1 LGKAGFK
8 DVDDSLTPTESIGER
23 LLRLRREKG
32 LSQLSLT
39 GPGISTAHIS
49 RIESGTRQ
57 PSVKAIRL
65 LAHKLEVS
73 PEYLETGSSI
83 RASDSL
89 ELQLTEAEIQVRL
102 GDDLDAAF
110 RTLLDV
116 HAEASRT
123 GEPVLGARALVG
135 LGLVAATRDDYD
147 EAARFLEQAIE
158 TDNLDPA
165 MQPDVFVMLG
175 RMYWLLDRYE
185 RAAAFLEDSLEQLE
199 TWPSE
204 EIATARITL
213 MTYLSYALSSLG
225 EFGRAREL
233 LLRVHEEQEQ
243 SADPYSQARLHWSL
257 ARLAKMEGR
266 LPTALKHL
274 RHSIALLE
282 SSEDNVHRAR
292 AQQLCAQV
300 FNLDDQPERAL
311 EHIALAEELFGAGID
326 AIDRGLIRAEQAKAL
341 AALGRGDEALALA
354 RESVGLL
361 EADPD
366 FLAGGWHALA
376 RAEAACGQ
384 TVEAIANYERA
395 VERIAAS
402 PGEWREAVQACHG
415 WAAVLTES
423 GDGEGAA
430 RVLAHAL
437 EIEWQGTARRE
448 RTDRD
453 ERRRA

>member
-1 LGKAGFK
+1 M
-8 DVDDSLTPTESIGER
+8 DDSLTPQESIGRR

-32 LSQLSLT
+32 LSQLKLA
-39 GPGISTAHIS
+39 GPGVSTAHIS

-65 LAHKLEVS
+65 LARGLEVS
-73 PEYLETGSSI
+73 PEYLETGSDI

-89 ELQLTEAEIQVRL
+89 ELRLTEAEVQVRL
-102 GDDLDAAF
+102 GDDIDTAF

-116 HAEASRT
+116 HATAGRT
-123 GEPVLGARALVG
+123 GETVLGSRALVG
-135 LGLVAATRDDYD
+135 LGLVAATRGNPA

-158 TDNLDPA
+158 AGGLDPA
-165 MQPDVFVMLG
+165 THPDVFVTLG

-185 RAAAFLEDSLEQLE
+185 QAAEFLEDALTQLE
-199 TWPSE
+199 SRPPD
-204 EIATARITL
+204 EIAIARATL

-225 EFGRAREL
+225 EFARAREL
-233 LLRVHEEQEQ
+233 LLLVHEEQEQ

-257 ARLAKMEGR
+257 ARLATLEGK
-266 LPTALKHL
+266 LPAALKHL
-274 RHSIALLE
+274 RYSIALLE
-282 SSEDNVHRAR
+282 SSEDNFHRAR
-292 AQQLCAQV
+292 AQQLCAHI

-326 AIDRGLIRAEQAKAL
+326 ALDLGVIRAEQAKAL
-341 AALGRGDEALALA
+341 AALGRSDEALALA

-366 FLAGGWHALA
+366 SLASGWHALA
-376 RAEAACGQ
+376 RAQVACGE
-384 TVEAIANYERA
+384 TVEALANYERA

-437 EIEWQGTARRE
+437 EIEWRGTARRAQA
-448 RTDRD
+448 DRD
-453 ERRRA
+453 ERR